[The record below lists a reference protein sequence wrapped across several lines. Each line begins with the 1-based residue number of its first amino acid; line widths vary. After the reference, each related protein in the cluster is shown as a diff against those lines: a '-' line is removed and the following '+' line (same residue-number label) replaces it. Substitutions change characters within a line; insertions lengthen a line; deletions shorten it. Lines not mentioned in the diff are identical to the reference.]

1 MDIGAW
7 WVGTELDT
15 TEQLRV
21 MRKLSLRDAEWL
33 PKVMQLISVRT
44 ETRQSVFRD
53 LNTQQHSVFNAKG

>member
-7 WVGTELDT
+7 RVGKELDT

-21 MRKLSLRDAEWL
+21 MKKLSPKDAEWL

-44 ETRQSVFRD
+44 ETRQYVFRG

>member
-7 WVGTELDT
+7 RVGKELDM

-21 MRKLSLRDAEWL
+21 MKKLSPKDAEWL

-44 ETRQSVFRD
+44 KTRLSSET
-53 LNTQQHSVFNAKG
+53 